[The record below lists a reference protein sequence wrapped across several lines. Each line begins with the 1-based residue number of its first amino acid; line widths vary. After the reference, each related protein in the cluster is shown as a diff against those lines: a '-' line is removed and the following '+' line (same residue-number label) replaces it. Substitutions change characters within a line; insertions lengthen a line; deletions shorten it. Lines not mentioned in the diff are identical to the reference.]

1 MGRVIPSETLIDRGT
16 SILEPRRGRAVPHT
30 LRLLNPPPGG
40 GGFLPGGSKFPSQV
54 GDAVL
59 REDRVSAGYRGVLRQ
74 ILQKS
79 SIFLMTFHYPPCHTL
94 PHGIRSWTVCRQPRC
109 PCGRKNGLVIVL
121 ARALITSPPYYEDG
135 SSGCL
140 PAYQECGAEATT
152 LSAVWH
158 SQRRARPRSTLSRTL
173 VILGP
178 CFSLSARGAEDALP
192 VRPERLLGCSG
203 ADQARWPRRRVYV
216 CLLTV
221 TLFGP

>member
-30 LRLLNPPPGG
+30 LRLLKPGG

-158 SQRRARPRSTLSRTL
+158 SQRRAPPRSTLSRTL

-203 ADQARWPRRRVYV
+203 ADQARWPRQRVYV

>member
-1 MGRVIPSETLIDRGT
+1 
-16 SILEPRRGRAVPHT
+16 
-30 LRLLNPPPGG
+30 
-40 GGFLPGGSKFPSQV
+40 V